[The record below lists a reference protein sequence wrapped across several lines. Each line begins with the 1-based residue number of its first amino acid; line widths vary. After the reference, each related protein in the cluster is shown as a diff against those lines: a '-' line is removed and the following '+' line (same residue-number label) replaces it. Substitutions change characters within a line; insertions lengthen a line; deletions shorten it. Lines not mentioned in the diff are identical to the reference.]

1 MIKILQNKFGCK
13 EFHINDKNHP
23 KLFNS
28 EALSESQSV
37 SDNETKEKIC
47 HADEDGISHNGCVSQ
62 PSCDECSA
70 FR

>member
-1 MIKILQNKFGCK
+1 MKLLRIIHREILKRRIKRD
-13 EFHINDKNHP
+13 NDKN
-23 KLFNS
+23 L

>member
-1 MIKILQNKFGCK
+1 MKPLRIIHREILKRRIKRD
-13 EFHINDKNHP
+13 NDKNL
-23 KLFNS
+23 K
-28 EALSESQSV
+28 ALSESQSV